1 MLPLLLTLL
10 FGADAAPAPPQ
21 PSIQPV
27 RMSFSAFR
35 QTIEVEVRDLPRET
49 AREAIQAALAEVAEV
64 ERLAD
69 PDTDPGAVTGGIA
82 FLNARAGAGPQPI
95 DPRLL
100 NALDKALGFCV
111 WSEQAHGP
119 LGRDLY
125 RLWGL
130 RSPVEAPPT
139 QKLELLEKAV
149 RTAGCDRLRLDAQK
163 GTAALAEGS
172 AVDLW
177 GFAEGWA
184 LDRAVEVLRQRGV
197 RNGYVQLGAVHRG
210 LGGGPDGRGWSVLP
224 PAYPGLLNPLG
235 RVFLRDRA
243 LAVLSATD
251 RALGVPGETLPP
263 YVSQRNGR
271 PAQGVVAAIA
281 VSDLAIDAQGL
292 AAITMIIGPNEGL
305 LRLGSLRPSP
315 AVLWLL
321 GSGSGEPL
329 QVDYHWGEV
338 PKR

>member
-1 MLPLLLTLL
+1 MLPLLLALL
-10 FGADAAPAPPQ
+10 FGAEVASAPARPAPQ
-21 PSIQPV
+21 PL

-35 QTIEVEVRDLPRET
+35 QTVEVEVRDLPRET
-49 AREAIQAALAEVAEV
+49 AREAIGAALAEVAEI
-64 ERLAD
+64 ERLSD
-69 PDTDPGAVTGGIA
+69 PDTRASANGIA

-95 DPRLL
+95 DSRLL
-100 NALDKALGFCV
+100 GALDKALSFCL

-130 RSPVEAPPT
+130 RSPVEASPT
-139 QKLELLEKAV
+139 QKPELLEQAV
-149 RTAGCDRLRLDAQK
+149 RTAGCERLRLDRQK
-163 GTAALAEGS
+163 GTAELAEGS
-172 AVDLW
+172 AADLW

-184 LDRAVEVLRQRGV
+184 VDRAIEVLRLRGAG
-197 RNGYVQLGAVHRG
+197 NGYVQLGGVHRG
-210 LGGGPDGRGWSVLP
+210 FGGGPDGRGWSVLP
-224 PAYPGLLNPLG
+224 PAYPGLAVPLG

-243 LAVLSATD
+243 LAVLSAAD
-251 RALGVPGETLPP
+251 RPLEVPGEKLPP
-263 YVSQRNGR
+263 YVSQRSGR
-271 PAQGVVAAIA
+271 PAQGVVATIA

-292 AAITMIIGPNEGL
+292 ATTMTITGPNEGL

-315 AVLWLL
+315 AVLWLV